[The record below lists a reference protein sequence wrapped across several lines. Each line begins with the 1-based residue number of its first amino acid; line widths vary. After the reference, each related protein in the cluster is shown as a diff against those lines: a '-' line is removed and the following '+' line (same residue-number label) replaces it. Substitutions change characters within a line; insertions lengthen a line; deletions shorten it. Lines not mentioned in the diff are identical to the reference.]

1 MASKSKRIDAVKIN
15 SVKIDTVIFDLDDTL
30 IDWAEPSLTWTEFTR
45 PKVEEVR
52 RYLLGC
58 GHYLPEAGDF
68 HDIVNAAMRQT
79 WADAMEDWLIPSM
92 GEVLCR
98 IFADLGLDPERIDIG
113 EVLRRYDW
121 GPVPGVVPYPDTHQ
135 VLAALRRHGYKIGL
149 LTNSF
154 LPMWMRDVE
163 LQAYGLMEYL
173 DARLTSGDVGYL
185 KPHPAIYQAILEMLE
200 ASPERAVFVGDRPQ
214 HDIVGA
220 NEAGLISVLIDPPHL
235 DRELDGVQPDFTITN
250 LSELLP
256 ILDELSSPEGRPEGR
271 PQGR

>member
-1 MASKSKRIDAVKIN
+1 MASKSKRIDAVKI
-15 SVKIDTVIFDLDDTL
+15 DAVIFDLDDTL

-52 RYLLGC
+52 CYLVGC
-58 GHYLPEAGDF
+58 GHQLPESDEF
-68 HDIVNAAMRQT
+68 HDIVEAAMRQT
-79 WADAMEDWLIPSM
+79 WADAREDWIIPSM
-92 GEVLCR
+92 GEVLGR
-98 IFADLGLDPERIDIG
+98 IFTELGLDTGQIDID

-121 GPVPGVVPYPDTHQ
+121 GPVPGVVLYPDTHQ

-185 KPHPAIYQAILEMLE
+185 KPHPAIYQAMLEMLE

-214 HDIVGA
+214 HDIAGA

-235 DRELDGVQPDFTITN
+235 ERELDGVQPDFTITS

-256 ILDELSSPEGRPEGR
+256 ILDELSSPQGR
-271 PQGR
+271 PQGHRPGH